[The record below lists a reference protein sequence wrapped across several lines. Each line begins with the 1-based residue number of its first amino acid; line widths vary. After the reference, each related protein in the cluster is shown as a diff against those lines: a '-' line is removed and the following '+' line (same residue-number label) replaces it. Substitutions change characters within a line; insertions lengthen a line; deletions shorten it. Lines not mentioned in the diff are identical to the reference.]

1 MCGKNINEEKEMRK
15 QIKKYSFK
23 NKWQIRKREIKRDKE
38 SEEVKR
44 NVANNKPLK
53 KKYKWK

>member
-1 MCGKNINEEKEMRK
+1 MRK